1 MLSKHY
7 ENLLKRVAKLEKIY
21 LENVKV
27 SNLFHVSKNKIKV
40 LGSMPM
46 YFALQ
51 KKVSLGW
58 YKIIKDDNYDTA
70 FMYKAAV
77 RQGAVILTS
86 DEMAKELNI
95 SQSDIKEY
103 LNMLLSNPTSREI
116 LSDEITKL
124 AIDSGIDGIKY
135 SDYDPY
141 NLNSGK
147 YSDAVLIFNPKKSI
161 QNFSLE
167 KYSDPYED
175 EDADSDESDEFTEMK
190 SHMLDICM
198 TLSDSLNIDFDVSGY
213 YRGKEACNI
222 YIGDSLTKFAPASF
236 RGKNIEVHVLYE
248 ESCIEIFALGIGVI
262 TKCVKYANLLKLDA
276 QSFVSTVK
284 NMISSKVK

>member
-1 MLSKHY
+1 MVSKHY
-7 ENLLKRVAKLEKIY
+7 ENLLKRVDKLEKIY

-46 YFALQ
+46 YFAPQ

-58 YKIIKDDNYDTA
+58 YKIVKDDNYDTA
-70 FMYKAAV
+70 FMYKATV
-77 RQGAVILTS
+77 RPGAVILTS
-86 DEMAKELNI
+86 DEIVEELNI

-103 LNMLLSNPTSREI
+103 LNMLLSNPTAREI

-124 AIDSGIDGIKY
+124 AIASGIDGIKY

-161 QNFSLE
+161 QKFSLE

-175 EDADSDESDEFTEMK
+175 GDEDTNESDEFTDMK

-198 TLSDSLNIDFDVSGY
+198 TLSDSINIDFDVSGY
-213 YRGKEACNI
+213 YSGKEACNMHI
-222 YIGDSLTKFAPASF
+222 LDNLTKFAPASF

-248 ESCIEIFALGIGVI
+248 ESAIEIFILGVGIIKKHVDI
-262 TKCVKYANLLKLDA
+262 LNLDA
-276 QSFVSTVK
+276 QSFASTVK
-284 NMISSKVK
+284 SMISSKVK

>member
-1 MLSKHY
+1 MVSKHY
-7 ENLLKRVAKLEKIY
+7 ENLLKRVVKLEKIY
-21 LENVKV
+21 IENVKV

-46 YFALQ
+46 YFAPQ

-58 YKIIKDDNYDTA
+58 YKIVKDDNYDTA
-70 FMYKAAV
+70 FMYKATV
-77 RQGAVILTS
+77 RPGAVILTS
-86 DEMAKELNI
+86 DEIVEELNI

-116 LSDEITKL
+116 LSDEITKI
-124 AIDSGIDGIKY
+124 AIERGIDGIKY

-161 QNFSLE
+161 QKFSLE

-175 EDADSDESDEFTEMK
+175 GDEDTNESDEFTDMK

-198 TLSDSLNIDFDVSGY
+198 TLSDSTNIDFDVSGY
-213 YRGKEACNI
+213 YSGKEACNM
-222 YIGDSLTKFAPASF
+222 YILDNLTKFAPASF
-236 RGKNIEVHVLYE
+236 RGKKIEVHVLYE
-248 ESCIEIFALGIGVI
+248 ESAIEIFVLGVGTIKKHVDI
-262 TKCVKYANLLKLDA
+262 LNLDA
-276 QSFVSTVK
+276 QSFASAVK
-284 NMISSKVK
+284 SMISSKVK

>member
-1 MLSKHY
+1 MVSKHY
-7 ENLLKRVAKLEKIY
+7 ENLLKRVTKLEKVY

-27 SNLFHVSKNKIKV
+27 SNLFHVSKNKINV

-58 YKIIKDDNYDTA
+58 YKVVKDDNYDTA
-70 FMYKAAV
+70 FMYKATV
-77 RQGAVILTS
+77 RPGAVILTS
-86 DEMAKELNI
+86 DEIAEELNI

-103 LNMLLSNPTSREI
+103 LNMLLSNPTAREI

-124 AIDSGIDGIKY
+124 AIDRGIDGIKY

-161 QNFSLE
+161 QKFSLE

-175 EDADSDESDEFTEMK
+175 GDEDTNESDEFTDMK

-198 TLSDSLNIDFDVSGY
+198 TLSDSININFDVSGY
-213 YRGKEACNI
+213 YSGKEACNM
-222 YIGDSLTKFAPASF
+222 YILDNLTKFAPASF

-248 ESCIEIFALGIGVI
+248 ESAIEIFALGVGIIKKHVAI
-262 TKCVKYANLLKLDA
+262 LNLDA
-276 QSFVSTVK
+276 QSFASTVK
-284 NMISSKVK
+284 SMISSKVK

>member
-7 ENLLKRVAKLEKIY
+7 ENLLKRVTKLEKIY

-27 SNLFHVSKNKIKV
+27 SNLFHVSKNKIKA

-46 YFALQ
+46 FFAPQ

-58 YKIIKDDNYDTA
+58 YKIVKDDNYDTA
-70 FMYKAAV
+70 FMYKATV
-77 RQGAVILTS
+77 RPGAVILTS
-86 DEMAKELNI
+86 DEIVEELNI

-124 AIDSGIDGIKY
+124 AIDRGIDGIKY

-161 QNFSLE
+161 QKFSLE

-175 EDADSDESDEFTEMK
+175 GDEDTDESDEFTDMK

-198 TLSDSLNIDFDVSGY
+198 TLSDSANIDFDVSGY
-213 YRGKEACNI
+213 YSGKEACNM
-222 YIGDSLTKFAPASF
+222 YILDNLTKFAPASF

-248 ESCIEIFALGIGVI
+248 ESAIEIFALGVGVI
-262 TKCVKYANLLKLDA
+262 KKHVDILNLDA
-276 QSFVSTVK
+276 QSLASTVK
-284 NMISSKVK
+284 SMISSKVK

>member
-1 MLSKHY
+1 MISKNY

-27 SNLFHVSKNKIKV
+27 SNLYHVSKNKIKV

-46 YFALQ
+46 YFAPQ

-58 YKIIKDDNYDTA
+58 YKIVKDDNYDTA
-70 FMYKAAV
+70 FMYKATV
-77 RQGAVILTS
+77 RPGAVILTS
-86 DEMAKELNI
+86 DEMAEELNI

-124 AIDSGIDGIKY
+124 AIDRGIDGIKY

-141 NLNSGK
+141 NLNSGS

-161 QNFSLE
+161 QKLSLE

-175 EDADSDESDEFTEMK
+175 DDEDTDESDEFTDMK

-198 TLSDSLNIDFDVSGY
+198 TLSDSTNIDFDVSGY
-213 YRGKEACNI
+213 YHGKEACNI
-222 YIGDSLTKFAPASF
+222 YIGDNLTKFAPASF
-236 RGKNIEVHVLYE
+236 KGKNIEVHVLYE
-248 ESCIEIFALGIGVI
+248 ESAIEIFALGVGIIKKPIDV
-262 TKCVKYANLLKLDA
+262 LKLDA
-276 QSFVSTVK
+276 QSLVNTVK
-284 NMISSKVK
+284 SMISSKVK

>member
-1 MLSKHY
+1 MVSKHY
-7 ENLLKRVAKLEKIY
+7 ENLLKRVDKLEKIY

-46 YFALQ
+46 YFAPQ

-58 YKIIKDDNYDTA
+58 YKIVKDDNYDTA
-70 FMYKAAV
+70 FMYKATV
-77 RQGAVILTS
+77 RPGAVILTS
-86 DEMAKELNI
+86 DEIVEELNI

-161 QNFSLE
+161 QKFSLE

-175 EDADSDESDEFTEMK
+175 GDEDTNESDEFTDMK

-198 TLSDSLNIDFDVSGY
+198 TLSDSINIDFDVSGY
-213 YRGKEACNI
+213 YSGKEACNM
-222 YIGDSLTKFAPASF
+222 YILDNLTKFAPASF

-248 ESCIEIFALGIGVI
+248 ESAIEIFILGVGVI
-262 TKCVKYANLLKLDA
+262 KKHVDILNLDA
-276 QSFVSTVK
+276 QSFASTVK
-284 NMISSKVK
+284 SMVSSKVK

>member
-7 ENLLKRVAKLEKIY
+7 ENLLKRVVKLEKIY

-46 YFALQ
+46 YFAPQ

-58 YKIIKDDNYDTA
+58 YKVVKDDNYDTA
-70 FMYKAAV
+70 FMYKSTV
-77 RQGAVILTS
+77 RPGAVILTS

-103 LNMLLSNPTSREI
+103 LNMLLSNPTAREI

-124 AIDSGIDGIKY
+124 AIDRGIDGIKY

-141 NLNSGK
+141 NLNSGS

-161 QNFSLE
+161 QKFSLE

-175 EDADSDESDEFTEMK
+175 EDTDESDEFTDMK

-198 TLSDSLNIDFDVSGY
+198 ILSDSTNIDFDVSGY
-213 YRGKEACNI
+213 YHGKEACNI
-222 YIGDSLTKFAPASF
+222 YIGDNLTEFAPASF

-248 ESCIEIFALGIGVI
+248 EQAIEIFALGVGII
-262 TKCVKYANLLKLDA
+262 TKHVDILKLDA

-284 NMISSKVK
+284 SMISSKVK

>member
-1 MLSKHY
+1 MVSKHY
-7 ENLLKRVAKLEKIY
+7 ETLLKRVTKLEKIY

-46 YFALQ
+46 YFAPQ

-70 FMYKAAV
+70 FMYKATV
-77 RQGAVILTS
+77 RPGAVILTS
-86 DEMAKELNI
+86 DEIVEELNI

-103 LNMLLSNPTSREI
+103 LNMLLSNPTAREI

-124 AIDSGIDGIKY
+124 AIDRGIDGIKY

-141 NLNSGK
+141 NVNSGK

-161 QNFSLE
+161 QKFSLE

-175 EDADSDESDEFTEMK
+175 GDEDTNESDEFTDMK

-198 TLSDSLNIDFDVSGY
+198 TLSDSININFDVSGY
-213 YRGKEACNI
+213 YSGKEACNM
-222 YIGDSLTKFAPASF
+222 YILDNLTKFAPASF

-248 ESCIEIFALGIGVI
+248 ESAIEIFVLGIGIIKKHVDI
-262 TKCVKYANLLKLDA
+262 LNLDA
-276 QSFVSTVK
+276 QSFASTVK
-284 NMISSKVK
+284 SMISYKVK

>member
-1 MLSKHY
+1 MVSKHY
-7 ENLLKRVAKLEKIY
+7 ENLLKRVDKLEKIY

-46 YFALQ
+46 YFAPQ

-58 YKIIKDDNYDTA
+58 YKIVKDDNYDTA
-70 FMYKAAV
+70 FMYKATV
-77 RQGAVILTS
+77 RPGAVILTS
-86 DEMAKELNI
+86 DEIVEELNI

-124 AIDSGIDGIKY
+124 AIDRGIDGIKY

-161 QNFSLE
+161 QKFSLE

-175 EDADSDESDEFTEMK
+175 GDEDTNESDEFTDMK

-198 TLSDSLNIDFDVSGY
+198 TLSDSINIDFDVSGY
-213 YRGKEACNI
+213 YSGKEACNM
-222 YIGDSLTKFAPASF
+222 YILDNLTKFAPASF

-248 ESCIEIFALGIGVI
+248 ESAIEIFVLGVGIIKKHVDI
-262 TKCVKYANLLKLDA
+262 LNLDA
-276 QSFVSTVK
+276 QSFASTVK
-284 NMISSKVK
+284 SMISSKVK